1 MSNEET
7 PPPGPPQA
15 FYFPSCAPTDG
26 PAFEVFIPSE
36 PSTCDDVL
44 HINYSQPW
52 EQTFTRVY
60 VYGSFT
66 LEAQSSYQ
74 FGDAFNGEPGYSTGG
89 WAGRCE
95 KGATACTSAKSGTL
109 RIFYPESDLLP
120 YGDLTILFQDNST
133 LIAQYALNAC
143 MRPQTSFCG

>member
-1 MSNEET
+1 M
-7 PPPGPPQA
+7 
-15 FYFPSCAPTDG
+15 
-26 PAFEVFIPSE
+26 
-36 PSTCDDVL
+36 L
-44 HINYSQPW
+44 HINYSQAW

-74 FGDAFNGEPGYSTGG
+74 FGDDFNGEPGYSTGG

-95 KGATACTSAKSGTL
+95 KGATECIFAKSGTL

-133 LIAQYALNAC
+133 QTAQYVLNTC
-143 MRPQTSFCG
+143 KRDQPVFCG